1 MRTEQVETITGKGR
15 VQLGDR
21 YAKATGLD
29 PVNLVI
35 RVFQD
40 FADDNTPT
48 LKHASGSMDLP
59 LGDVARAM
67 MDQDPIEVD
76 LEGGRKATIL
86 FTEIGGAFTVTGP
99 IAQDCRR

>member
-1 MRTEQVETITGKGR
+1 
-15 VQLGDR
+15 
-21 YAKATGLD
+21 
-29 PVNLVI
+29 
-35 RVFQD
+35 
-40 FADDNTPT
+40 
-48 LKHASGSMDLP
+48 MDLP